1 VIRKISAE
9 ILATVPCQQLL
20 EDGTLILTEADIKE
34 FVHKAFRE
42 RDTSWLTNGRAALHL
57 LAGYY
62 IRDENGTCYW
72 VLLAQRLITIYKDS
86 DWRVERLSAFIV
98 WMNSPAVIWTVDG
111 GRSCTVI

>member
-1 VIRKISAE
+1 MIRKISAE

-20 EDGTLILTEADIKE
+20 EDGTLILTKADIKE

-42 RDTSWLTNGRAALHL
+42 RDTRWLTNGRAALHL

-86 DWRVERLSAFIV
+86 DWRAERLSAFIV
-98 WMNSPAVIWTVDG
+98 WMNSPAVIFGLWM
-111 GRSCTVI
+111 